1 MADISRAERA
11 ADSSDLAIDSMAVR
25 ILHAAAG
32 VLCIAGFLLALLL
45 AADYPLASPRV
56 VLHLLI
62 GGTGGLA
69 LLFLRTGRRHLA
81 ASVLVWGYWLG
92 ATAVAAING
101 GLRGPNLLNYPLTL
115 VCAAWLLGLRQ
126 TLVLAVL
133 TEAVLVAFLAG
144 DAYGIIPP
152 PDFENRMAY
161 FVFLTAVT
169 LMTTAA
175 TLLSRRGYL
184 AQVVQAQRVATDL
197 AAREEELRRHR
208 DQLEETVRNRTLELA
223 QARDAAEAANQ
234 AKSAFLANMS
244 HEIRTPMNAIIGL
257 THLMR
262 RSQPPADQA
271 ERLDKVAV
279 AAEHLLS
286 ILNDILDFSKIEA
299 GKFTLERTEL
309 SLEALLAGAA
319 SMVAERAQAKGLAL
333 RLEPPPATG
342 PLLGDP
348 TRLQQALLNYLGNA
362 IKFTEA
368 GAVTLGARLLAAE
381 GEGMHL
387 RFEVRDTGIGIAP
400 EVIPRL
406 FSTFEQA
413 DNSTTRHYGGTGLGL
428 AITRRMAGLM
438 GGEAGVESTPG
449 AGSTF
454 WFTARLDRSETPATA
469 PAAAPAES
477 AEAVLGRD
485 FAGRSI
491 LLVEDD
497 PINRE
502 VTLGLLEDAGLTA
515 DTAEDGIEALA
526 MVEAKAY
533 DLILMDMQMP
543 RMDGLEATRL
553 IRKMHYGER
562 LPIVAM
568 TANAF
573 EEDRERCLKAG
584 MNDHVAKPVDPEQF
598 FATLLRWLR
607 EGA

>member
-1 MADISRAERA
+1 
-11 ADSSDLAIDSMAVR
+11 
-25 ILHAAAG
+25 
-32 VLCIAGFLLALLL
+32 
-45 AADYPLASPRV
+45 
-56 VLHLLI
+56 
-62 GGTGGLA
+62 
-69 LLFLRTGRRHLA
+69 
-81 ASVLVWGYWLG
+81 
-92 ATAVAAING
+92 
-101 GLRGPNLLNYPLTL
+101 
-115 VCAAWLLGLRQ
+115 
-126 TLVLAVL
+126 
-133 TEAVLVAFLAG
+133 
-144 DAYGIIPP
+144 
-152 PDFENRMAY
+152 
-161 FVFLTAVT
+161 
-169 LMTTAA
+169 
-175 TLLSRRGYL
+175 
-184 AQVVQAQRVATDL
+184 
-197 AAREEELRRHR
+197 
-208 DQLEETVRNRTLELA
+208 
-223 QARDAAEAANQ
+223 
-234 AKSAFLANMS
+234 ANMS

-368 GAVTLGARLLAAE
+368 GAVTLGVHLLAAE
-381 GEGMHL
+381 GEGVHL

-428 AITRRMAGLM
+428 AITRRLAGLM

-454 WFTARLDRSETPATA
+454 WFTARLDRSETPAAA

-485 FAGRSI
+485 FASRPI

-562 LPIVAM
+562 LPILAM